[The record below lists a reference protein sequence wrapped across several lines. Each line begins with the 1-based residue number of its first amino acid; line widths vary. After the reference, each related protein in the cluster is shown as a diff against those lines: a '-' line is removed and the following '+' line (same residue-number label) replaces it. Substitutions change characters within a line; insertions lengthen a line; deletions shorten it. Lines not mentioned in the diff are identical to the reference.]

1 MRSRAEKK
9 KILFFGSVNDV
20 ANNDIL
26 MTFLATL
33 VRANDA
39 LTVSR
44 STNIEAARNIFLSFR
59 TITENNDFDV

>member
-39 LTVSR
+39 LKVSR

-59 TITENNDFDV
+59 TINENNDFDV

>member
-44 STNIEAARNIFLSFR
+44 STNIEPARNIFLSFR
-59 TITENNDFDV
+59 TINENNDFDV

>member
-1 MRSRAEKK
+1 M
-9 KILFFGSVNDV
+9 NDV

-59 TITENNDFDV
+59 TINENNDFDV

>member
-59 TITENNDFDV
+59 TINENNDFDV

>member
-1 MRSRAEKK
+1 MRRRAEKK

-59 TITENNDFDV
+59 TINENNDFDV

>member
-44 STNIEAARNIFLSFR
+44 STNIEAARNIFVSFR
-59 TITENNDFDV
+59 TINENNDFDV

>member
-39 LTVSR
+39 LTVS
-44 STNIEAARNIFLSFR
+44 
-59 TITENNDFDV
+59 ENNDFDV